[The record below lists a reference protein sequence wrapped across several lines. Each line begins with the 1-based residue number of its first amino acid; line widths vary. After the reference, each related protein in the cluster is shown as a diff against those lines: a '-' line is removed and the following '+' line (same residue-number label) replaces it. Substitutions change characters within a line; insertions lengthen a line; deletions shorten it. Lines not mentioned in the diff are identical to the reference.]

1 MGPYVPSPKFLTISG
16 DPGRV
21 IYQILDMEEIRFS
34 LKKGVFTVDVR
45 FELTSTT
52 THGLSTTAFVK
63 ALGLWATS
71 KRLTNRLPKLSLI
84 TLSPQELT
92 GYSGPDRIFIYSK
105 YLYTGRRVTNSWFQF
120 LGIQKFFSDS

>member
-71 KRLTNRLPKLSLI
+71 RRLTNRLPKLSLT
-84 TLSPQELT
+84 TLSPPGT
-92 GYSGPDRIFIYSK
+92 DRVFRSRPDIYILEVYIYFLCVISK
-105 YLYTGRRVTNSWFQF
+105 AYDCTDR
-120 LGIQKFFSDS
+120 

>member
-84 TLSPQELT
+84 TLSPPFDQRDPWSSY
-92 GYSGPDRIFIYSK
+92 GAVRAYSEVLNNLWGPRESD
-105 YLYTGRRVTNSWFQF
+105 L
-120 LGIQKFFSDS
+120 SDS